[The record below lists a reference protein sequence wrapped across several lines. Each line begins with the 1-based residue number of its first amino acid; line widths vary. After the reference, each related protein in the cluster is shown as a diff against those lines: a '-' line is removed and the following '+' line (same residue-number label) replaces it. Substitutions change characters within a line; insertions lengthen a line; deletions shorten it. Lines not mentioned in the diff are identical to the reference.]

1 MKCQKCQGEME
12 EGSVKHGMY
21 GSNIWIKK
29 GKMTIFGAPK
39 YKSYS
44 CLKCGF
50 IENYVER
57 QTV

>member
-1 MKCQKCQGEME
+1 ME

>member
-1 MKCQKCQGEME
+1 MKCSKCGEEME

-21 GSNIWIKK
+21 GSNTWAKK

-44 CLKCGF
+44 CLACGF
-50 IENYVER
+50 IENYVDR
-57 QTV
+57 SNK